1 MSGAEEGLWLSSSK
15 QTGSSCPQFAAFGRS
30 GLHSQ
35 SSCLT
40 GSPGPGASSA
50 QLAEGAWRS
59 QLHLSDSR
67 EKSSGCGREKG
78 CCAVRACVRAYVRAC
93 VSACILA
100 SMEATRWEKE
110 RCAELQPAESNVAKT
125 RPLHKVPT
133 QLMIW

>member
-35 SSCLT
+35 SSRLT

-59 QLHLSDSR
+59 QLHLSDLR
-67 EKSSGCGREKG
+67 EKSSGCGREKRRD
-78 CCAVRACVRAYVRAC
+78 AVRCVRVCVHTYVRAYVRASLRPWRQQDGRRRGVPSC
-93 VSACILA
+93 SQQRAMWQKPDLF
-100 SMEATRWEKE
+100 TRYP
-110 RCAELQPAESNVAKT
+110 RSL
-125 RPLHKVPT
+125 
-133 QLMIW
+133 